1 MMRIEEKMMLS
12 ELKTIPEYETYED
25 YVDPRVAM
33 GLGVVPK
40 GLFEG
45 IKERRFQVWMINFGY
60 YLDILFKSPE
70 EAEAA
75 GKATGFEFK
84 VEEYVR

>member
-1 MMRIEEKMMLS
+1 MRIEEKMMLS

-40 GLFEG
+40 GLFES
-45 IKERRFQVWMINFGY
+45 IKERRFQVCMINFGY

>member
-1 MMRIEEKMMLS
+1 MLS
-12 ELKTIPEYETYED
+12 ELKTITDYETYED
-25 YVDPRVAM
+25 YVESREVV
-33 GLGVVPK
+33 GLGVAPK
-40 GLFEG
+40 DFFEG
-45 IKERRFQVWMINFGY
+45 IKETRFQVWMINFGY

-84 VEEYVR
+84 VEEMA

>member
-1 MMRIEEKMMLS
+1 LIEENVMLS
-12 ELKTIPEYETYED
+12 ELKRIPEYETYED

-40 GLFEG
+40 DMFES

-60 YLDILFKSPE
+60 YLDPLFKSPE
-70 EAEAA
+70 EAETA

>member
-1 MMRIEEKMMLS
+1 MLS
-12 ELKTIPEYETYED
+12 KLKTITEYETYED
-25 YVDPRVAM
+25 YVESRMVA
-33 GLGVVPK
+33 GFEVVPK
-40 GLFEG
+40 DFFEG
-45 IKERRFQVWMINFGY
+45 IKETRFQVWMINFGY

-84 VEEYVR
+84 VEEVS

>member
-1 MMRIEEKMMLS
+1 MLS
-12 ELKTIPEYETYED
+12 ELKTITEYETYED
-25 YVDPRVAM
+25 YVNPRVAM

-40 GLFEG
+40 DFFES
-45 IKERRFQVWMINFGY
+45 IKATRFQVWMINFGY

-84 VEEYVR
+84 VEEMA

>member
-1 MMRIEEKMMLS
+1 MRIEEKMMLS
-12 ELKTIPEYETYED
+12 ELKTITEYETYED
-25 YVDPRVAM
+25 YVESREVV

-40 GLFEG
+40 DFFEG
-45 IKERRFQVWMINFGY
+45 IKETRFQVWMINFGY

-84 VEEYVR
+84 VEEMA

>member
-1 MMRIEEKMMLS
+1 MLS
-12 ELKTIPEYETYED
+12 ELKTITEYETYED
-25 YVDPRVAM
+25 YVESRMVA
-33 GLGVVPK
+33 GFEVVPK
-40 GLFEG
+40 DFFEG
-45 IKERRFQVWMINFGY
+45 IKKTRFQVWMINFGY

-84 VEEYVR
+84 VEEMA

>member
-1 MMRIEEKMMLS
+1 MMKIEENMMLS

-40 GLFEG
+40 DLFES
-45 IKERRFQVWMINFGY
+45 IKENKISS
-60 YLDILFKSPE
+60 LDD
-70 EAEAA
+70 
-75 GKATGFEFK
+75 
-84 VEEYVR
+84 

>member
-1 MMRIEEKMMLS
+1 MLS
-12 ELKTIPEYETYED
+12 ELKTITEYETYED
-25 YVDPRVAM
+25 YVESRVVA
-33 GLGVVPK
+33 GFEVVPK
-40 GLFEG
+40 DFFEG
-45 IKERRFQVWMINFGY
+45 IKKTRFQVWMINFGY

-84 VEEYVR
+84 VEEMA